1 MTHKFVS
8 VPYFSRSWWWT
19 GRPGVLRFMGSQR
32 VDTTERLNWTELNW
46 TKLFKFCNQGSLY
59 PDGVKTEWSCS
70 EGRRGSFKLHF
81 SQVLTDSRHPS
92 KSQVP
97 NSKNPSST
105 HQIPQPLAAQA
116 QTTAE
121 TQDVRN
127 EISGVCKNVFA
138 DMSLAF
144 KYRHTNPQH
153 GERTQGLR
161 GEKTAQWDG
170 ASFSRA
176 ILSFNM
182 GLLSPGARALL
193 ASADSWTLT
202 HPRAPKAAS
211 TVRLRVRWR
220 SWWGWAV
227 AGEAGL
233 PTGVGN

>member
-1 MTHKFVS
+1 MK
-8 VPYFSRSWWWT
+8 P
-19 GRPGVLRFMGSQR
+19 
-32 VDTTERLNWTELNW
+32 
-46 TKLFKFCNQGSLY
+46 
-59 PDGVKTEWSCS
+59 
-70 EGRRGSFKLHF
+70 HF

-116 QTTAE
+116 QTIAE

-161 GEKTAQWDG
+161 EEKTAQWDG

-182 GLLSPGARALL
+182 GLLSPGARALQ
-193 ASADSWTLT
+193 ASA
-202 HPRAPKAAS
+202 AS
-211 TVRLRVRWR
+211 
-220 SWWGWAV
+220 
-227 AGEAGL
+227 
-233 PTGVGN
+233 